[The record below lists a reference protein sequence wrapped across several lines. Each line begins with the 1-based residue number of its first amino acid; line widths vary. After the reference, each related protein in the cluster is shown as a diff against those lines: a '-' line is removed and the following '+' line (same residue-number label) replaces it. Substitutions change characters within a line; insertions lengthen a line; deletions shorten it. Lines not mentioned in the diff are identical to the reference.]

1 MEHQFLIKCY
11 ILSSLIFLQRKKFV
25 VLVSALLFCI
35 LFIDPHQAVR
45 IPGTQKYWICKWL
58 LYCMDL
64 LLPFTR
70 ALQAVVLQEASVC
83 LEVPCR

>member
-45 IPGTQKYWICKWL
+45 IPGTQKYWICK
-58 LYCMDL
+58 
-64 LLPFTR
+64 
-70 ALQAVVLQEASVC
+70 C
-83 LEVPCR
+83 LCIVWIYRYLSPVPCRL